1 MPFRQLHA
9 IVPCWES
16 TMDYDCFL
24 SHNSKDKPAV
34 RELCVRLQE
43 AGLKVWFDE
52 NELPFGYNWQPL
64 LEDGI
69 RRSAAGVVVIGPN
82 GTSNWNAEEMELMLR
97 DARRQVR
104 PVIPLLLSGA
114 PSTPD
119 LPGFL
124 LNRTLCNLGDD
135 PDGIAF
141 EKLVRDLL
149 KLRGD
154 TSDPNPVTP
163 PTGNDMSTDYL
174 SQSDA
179 DSPNVKNPE
188 TVLYSGDR
196 LSLNFQDIEVR
207 AVLQVL
213 GEFTGLNFVASDTVC
228 GSITLRLKNVPWD
241 QALDIVLNSKGL
253 AMRQTGNVIMVA
265 PVTEVAAQERLDLQ
279 SRAQIEELAPLCFEF
294 IQIKYRKASDL
305 AALIKSEGANLLSEH
320 GSIIADQLTDTL
332 LVRDT
337 VSKLERIRGLVTRL
351 DIPVRHG

>member
-1 MPFRQLHA
+1 
-9 IVPCWES
+9 
-16 TMDYDCFL
+16 MDYDCFL

-34 RELCVRLQE
+34 RELCVRLQD

-97 DARRQVR
+97 EARSNDR
-104 PVIPLLLSGA
+104 PVIPVLLPGA
-114 PSTPD
+114 PATPD

-124 LNRTLCNLGDD
+124 LNRTRCNLGED

-141 EKLVRDLL
+141 GKLVQELL
-149 KLRGD
+149 KLQGD
-154 TSDPNPVTP
+154 TSDPNPVVP

-188 TVLYSGDR
+188 TVVYSGDR

-207 AVLQVL
+207 AVLQL
-213 GEFTGLNFVASDTVC
+213 LADFTGLNLVVSDTVC
-228 GSITLRLKNVPWD
+228 GNITLRLKNVPWD
-241 QALDIVLNSKGL
+241 QALDIVLKSKGL
-253 AMRQTGNVIMVA
+253 TMRQTGNVIMVA
-265 PVTEVAAQERLDLQ
+265 PVTEVAAQEMLDLQ
-279 SRAQIEELAPLCFEF
+279 SRVQIEELAPLRFEF
-294 IQIKYRKASDL
+294 IQIKYRRASDL
-305 AALIKSEGANLLSEH
+305 TTLIKSEGANLLSER
-320 GSIIADQLTDTL
+320 GNIIADELTGTL
-332 LVRDT
+332 LVQDT
-337 VSKLERIRGLVTRL
+337 VAMLERIRGLVTRL
-351 DIPVRHG
+351 DIPVRNGSNSRSLD

>member
-1 MPFRQLHA
+1 
-9 IVPCWES
+9 
-16 TMDYDCFL
+16 
-24 SHNSKDKPAV
+24 
-34 RELCVRLQE
+34 
-43 AGLKVWFDE
+43 
-52 NELPFGYNWQPL
+52 
-64 LEDGI
+64 
-69 RRSAAGVVVIGPN
+69 
-82 GTSNWNAEEMELMLR
+82 
-97 DARRQVR
+97 
-104 PVIPLLLSGA
+104 
-114 PSTPD
+114 
-119 LPGFL
+119 

>member
-1 MPFRQLHA
+1 
-9 IVPCWES
+9 
-16 TMDYDCFL
+16 MDYDCFL

-52 NELPFGYNWQPL
+52 NDLPFGYNWQPR

-82 GTSNWNAEEMELMLR
+82 GTSHWNEEEKELMLSV
-97 DARRQVR
+97 ARRQVR
-104 PVIPLLLSGA
+104 PVIPLLLQGA
-114 PSTPD
+114 PETRD
-119 LPGFL
+119 LLPEFL
-124 LNRTLCNLGDD
+124 MNRTRCDLRDD
-135 PDGIAF
+135 ADHSIFG
-141 EKLVRDLL
+141 KLVRELL
-149 KLRGD
+149 ALRGKATDPD
-154 TSDPNPVTP
+154 TAAP
-163 PTGNDMSTDYL
+163 PSGSDMSTDCPI
-174 SQSDA
+174 QNE
-179 DSPNVKNPE
+179 PNAATVNNPG
-188 TVLYSGDR
+188 TVVYCGDR
-196 LSLNFQDIEVR
+196 RSLNFQDIEVR
-207 AVLQVL
+207 AVLQL
-213 GEFTGLNFVASDTVC
+213 LADFAGLNLVASDTVR
-228 GSITLRLKNVPWD
+228 GSITLRLKDVPWD

-320 GSIIADQLTDTL
+320 GSIIADELTDTL